1 MKNPKLRKAT
11 LGPLATERRTAAA
24 RPTAG
29 GRPFRAG
36 PGRSSPPH
44 PPTAP
49 RAALTSEPPLVPLQG
64 LLQGGLPARR
74 PHRDAADR
82 REGRAANFPAPP
94 RGTSARAACP
104 APGGTA
110 TPAGSLPLLQ
120 RQPPTGAERSTPEQY
135 HAPNYTAR
143 GQTAAATTVPGK
155 RRFARSTL
163 GDVVPTARSTG
174 NGWRIRT
181 ASLFPFVVARSRL
194 RACVLRTPSAYVP
207 APAVAEHSAG
217 PSTAEGADL
226 RSPPTA
232 SRCGSRRA
240 LTALLS
246 EVGAG
251 AAPGPRLGPLRLRGA
266 VRPPPPPRALCELGR
281 RLRSVVPAL
290 PVSRY
295 VQGITLPRLPE
306 EHGTER
312 PAPPCGAAGSAS
324 ARRHYHQKRVGPAA
338 RRASSE
344 G

>member
-120 RQPPTGAERSTPEQY
+120 RQPPAGAERSTPEQY

-155 RRFARSTL
+155 RRVRAEHAGRCSPYGALNRQRLEDTHRFS
-163 GDVVPTARSTG
+163 
-174 NGWRIRT
+174 
-181 ASLFPFVVARSRL
+181 FPLCCGSQPPSRL
-194 RACVLRTPSAYVP
+194 R
-207 APAVAEHSAG
+207 
-217 PSTAEGADL
+217 TAHAF
-226 RSPPTA
+226 
-232 SRCGSRRA
+232 
-240 LTALLS
+240 
-246 EVGAG
+246 
-251 AAPGPRLGPLRLRGA
+251 RLR
-266 VRPPPPPRALCELGR
+266 PRA
-281 RLRSVVPAL
+281 RS
-290 PVSRY
+290 
-295 VQGITLPRLPE
+295 G
-306 EHGTER
+306 
-312 PAPPCGAAGSAS
+312 
-324 ARRHYHQKRVGPAA
+324 
-338 RRASSE
+338 
-344 G
+344 